1 MKQVLVFFLLSIAI
15 YNATKAQGIEFFH
28 GTFAEALEKAKIEDK
43 IVFMDAFTEWCG
55 PCKNMARTVFTNDK
69 VGKFY
74 NSNFICLKMDMEK
87 GEGPGLSQKLGVTA
101 YPSLFY
107 LNAKGETVHKSVG
120 ALNADQFISLG
131 KTALGKTATNKEA
144 EKSFAEGKRDPET
157 VYGYVRSLNKAGKP
171 TLKIVNEYFSK
182 NPDLSLPT
190 NLKLIFEG
198 ATQADTKLFDL
209 LIKNKK
215 AIIDLYSE
223 QQFKS
228 KIEQAC
234 EKTVQNA
241 VIFKSED
248 LHKEAKTKMKAN
260 YPEHA
265 EEFAISADMQYYQAT
280 GDAKKYCKTCEILA
294 KQEPKSD
301 AKKLHNLAQKI
312 QEAFPDNKSAL
323 EDAERY
329 AKKAAENGGLASY
342 YYTYAQILAK
352 NGKKKEAQTNAQKS
366 LKLAKEGEPQA
377 LPAIEQ
383 LIEQLKG

>member
-190 NLKLIFEG
+190 NLKLIF
-198 ATQADTKLFDL
+198 
-209 LIKNKK
+209 
-215 AIIDLYSE
+215 
-223 QQFKS
+223 
-228 KIEQAC
+228 
-234 EKTVQNA
+234 
-241 VIFKSED
+241 
-248 LHKEAKTKMKAN
+248 
-260 YPEHA
+260 
-265 EEFAISADMQYYQAT
+265 
-280 GDAKKYCKTCEILA
+280 
-294 KQEPKSD
+294 
-301 AKKLHNLAQKI
+301 
-312 QEAFPDNKSAL
+312 
-323 EDAERY
+323 
-329 AKKAAENGGLASY
+329 
-342 YYTYAQILAK
+342 
-352 NGKKKEAQTNAQKS
+352 
-366 LKLAKEGEPQA
+366 
-377 LPAIEQ
+377 
-383 LIEQLKG
+383 